1 MSTIIS
7 LAKFFEK
14 EKYADDFVRGKV
26 YCNTL
31 RTFKKM
37 KDKDASGRF
46 DNDEGTTAWLQP
58 DEVDIQMSGI
68 NFTGLAAP
76 VQLQMYWLNH
86 VRLFC
91 MVAGH
96 TGTLDV
102 RRLST
107 DDIEELRSALLI
119 PETCLQLG
127 KYAVLVTNV
136 TEFIKRMDSA
146 VGKTNYRYER
156 RLVKYYDPETFHG
169 DFRDM
174 EAVFWKQDHYSY
186 QREYRFALLTGQE
199 GDEPFTLEIGDISD
213 ITTKISSADLRDPS
227 YLQVNVAPRD

>member
-136 TEFIKRMDSA
+136 TEFFKRMDA
-146 VGKTNYRYER
+146 AIQTCNYLYFRG
-156 RLVKYYDPETFHG
+156 LVKYYDPETFHG
-169 DFRDM
+169 SFRDI
-174 EAVFWKQDHYSY
+174 EAAF
-186 QREYRFALLTGQE
+186 
-199 GDEPFTLEIGDISD
+199 
-213 ITTKISSADLRDPS
+213 
-227 YLQVNVAPRD
+227 